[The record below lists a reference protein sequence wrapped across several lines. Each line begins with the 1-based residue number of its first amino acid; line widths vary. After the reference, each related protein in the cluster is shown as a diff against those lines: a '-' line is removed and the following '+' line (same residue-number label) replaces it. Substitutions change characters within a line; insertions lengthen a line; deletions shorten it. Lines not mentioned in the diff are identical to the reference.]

1 MSRRPPSEQGAA
13 EAASVL
19 DRLEARV
26 EALLAERERFEA
38 QLRARDAEVTRL
50 RDDLSRFGRERQ
62 ELRARLDAL
71 VAEVDAAVL
80 AVAGA

>member
-1 MSRRPPSEQGAA
+1 M
-13 EAASVL
+13 L